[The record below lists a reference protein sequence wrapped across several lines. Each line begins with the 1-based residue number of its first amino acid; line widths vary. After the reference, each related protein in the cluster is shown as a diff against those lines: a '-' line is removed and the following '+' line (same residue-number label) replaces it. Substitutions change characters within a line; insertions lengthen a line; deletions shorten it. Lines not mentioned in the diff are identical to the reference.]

1 MKQTVNKI
9 FSKEVQNELKA
20 RYEVGLQEVY
30 KKDSDMISWCLKQ
43 VVLFVPICGG
53 KYIVTLDKPSI
64 QSEFWFGESD
74 CGQGPSHEEN
84 VKQMNSVRFMIE
96 DYFMEAN
103 LSGIDRRI
111 EALKESLKEH
121 TGKTV
126 RHFVHYWKCSPDSP
140 LHDFRIY
147 NYYETQY
154 EKDSMVMDKEDIELL
169 IEAYDIF
176 RAKFQ
181 KRLETYLKRF
191 SNKLYVHSY
200 WMDR

>member
-1 MKQTVNKI
+1 MKQTLNKI

-30 KKDSDMISWCLKQ
+30 KKDSDMIPWCLKQ

-84 VKQMNSVRFMIE
+84 VKHMNGVRFMIE
-96 DYFMEAN
+96 DYFMEVN

-111 EALKESLKEH
+111 EALKESLKECPD
-121 TGKTV
+121 KTV
-126 RHFVHYWKCSPDSP
+126 RHFVHYWRSSADSP
-140 LHDFRIY
+140 IHDFRIY

-154 EKDSMVMDKEDIELL
+154 EKDSMEMGKEDIELL
-169 IEAYDIF
+169 LEAYDIF

-191 SNKLYVHSY
+191 SNKLHVRSY